1 MMASRRILDVEQ
13 AGSPLFQQST
23 TPPSGSRTQDGHS
36 PTSGTSNCPVELYD
50 QSTGTTSL
58 VPRDVAIQMGAIY
71 VGQSPKKSKDLWSK
85 LDTNS
90 PAPSL
95 SKVSVDY
102 TTENEST
109 PPKSNAPLHA
119 NVKDIPGGFDQAS
132 VHESTVATPRAREM
146 FICEYECGFKGQFDQ
161 VLAHESIC
169 TLNTY
174 CAGKAG
180 GNATCQEKQVATPQ
194 AIEVFSSEITSGI
207 KPGGFKNCFDFS
219 ALPSGGEP
227 GNHALIAPLALRV
240 VPLMVGSVL
249 MEENFRAYSPLDIS
263 RSRTPISENRN
274 LTEIARAYS
283 PLDIPR
289 SRTPITDAGPG
300 RRSSLNSEGLEV
312 AGALLEELS
321 TLKGIMPP
329 NAA

>member
-85 LDTNS
+85 LDPNS

-95 SKVSVDY
+95 SKVSVDD
-102 TTENEST
+102 TTENEHT
-109 PPKSNAPLHA
+109 PPKTNAPLHA
-119 NVKDIPGGFDQAS
+119 NVKDIPDGFDQAS

-161 VLAHESIC
+161 VLAHESSC
-169 TLNTY
+169 KLNTSN
-174 CAGKAG
+174 AGKAG

-207 KPGGFKNCFDFS
+207 KPGGFKNGFDF
-219 ALPSGGEP
+219 AAVPSGGEP

-263 RSRTPISENRN
+263 RSRTPI
-274 LTEIARAYS
+274 
-283 PLDIPR
+283 
-289 SRTPITDAGPG
+289 TDAGPG
-300 RRSSLNSEGLEV
+300 RGRSLNSEGLEV

-329 NAA
+329 SAA